1 MSNKS
6 IKKAAEVA
14 EVELPVYQSLQDI
27 PDDGKEWH
35 IVDVRP
41 IPPRSRETG
50 ESKYP
55 VAHLAVGQSIV
66 FRDQKGVRNAMVA
79 ARAYAK
85 READNGGETLK
96 FATRKEGN
104 LFSLIREK

>member
-1 MSNKS
+1 MNKS
-6 IKKAAEVA
+6 IKKATDVA
-14 EVELPVYQSLQDI
+14 QAELPVYQSLQDI
-27 PDDGKEWH
+27 PDDGQDWH

-41 IPPRSRETG
+41 IPPKSREAG

-55 VAHLAVGQSIV
+55 VSRLKVNQSLV

-85 READNGGETLK
+85 REAANGGETLK
-96 FATRKEGN
+96 YASRKEGN
-104 LFSLIREK
+104 FFSLIREK